1 MKGKKSKKLKKPVPK
16 QVPLLVLD
24 DCLEYAEQEGV
35 ITKDIADEIIDYAKG
50 LGIESGYWDLMRED
64 LDEDDDCSW
73 ANSEPEK
80 ASGFRK
86 FYDLFKEYEV
96 KDEDPHLHFDVVV
109 FS

>member
-1 MKGKKSKKLKKPVPK
+1 MKVKKSEKLRKPVPK

-24 DCLEYAEQEGV
+24 HCLEYAEQEGV
-35 ITKDIADEIIDYAKG
+35 ITKYIADEIIDYARG
-50 LGIESGYWDLMRED
+50 EGIEAGYWDLMRED
-64 LDEDDDCSW
+64 IDEDDDCSW

-80 ASGFRK
+80 ASEFRK

-96 KDEDPHLHFDVVV
+96 KGEYPHLHFDVVV